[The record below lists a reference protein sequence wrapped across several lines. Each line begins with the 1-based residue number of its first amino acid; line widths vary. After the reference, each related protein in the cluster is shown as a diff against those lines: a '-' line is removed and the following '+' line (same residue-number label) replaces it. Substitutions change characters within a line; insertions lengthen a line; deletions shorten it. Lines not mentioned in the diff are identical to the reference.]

1 MRLKDCFIN
10 NYWVTLLVREPCFYI
25 QLNPS
30 EIVHVGLLRFY
41 LQNFSNTFYTF
52 LIFTVRLSH
61 DLLKTFLLEKFEKL
75 IHRKFKPHFYW
86 MLKQTRSSWYCC
98 VGWTFKDIEMYLSK
112 ETGLSIK
119 CFRSSWY
126 RRMVFKNHHDWQ
138 PWFCLIFVLWFSFK
152 SSRFNVIMYFKSLNY
167 FVNGKYL

>member
-25 QLNPS
+25 QLYPS
-30 EIVHVGLLRFY
+30 EIVLVGLLRFY

-98 VGWTFKDIEMYLSK
+98 VGWTFKDIPRIVRLHHSALFTCDFWPKNLVKILS
-112 ETGLSIK
+112 
-119 CFRSSWY
+119 W
-126 RRMVFKNHHDWQ
+126 
-138 PWFCLIFVLWFSFK
+138 
-152 SSRFNVIMYFKSLNY
+152 
-167 FVNGKYL
+167 